1 MHSCATIQMYKILAL
16 NCLISAY
23 SLSVLYLDGIK
34 FGDGQVTIS
43 GMLMS
48 VCFLSISRAKSVEQ
62 LSKERPQNNIWN
74 WYIIPSVLGQ
84 FAVHI
89 ATLIYIDKFVH
100 KFEPAKDRSIIN
112 LEGEFEPSLLNSAI
126 YLLQLIQQISTFAI
140 NYQGRPFRE
149 SIKENKGMYWGIV
162 LVSAVAFSCATEFIP
177 EINEKLKLVPFAY
190 EFKVTM
196 VAVMVLDYVGCW
208 TVEKTLKTLF
218 SDYKPKDIA
227 VRRPDQLEREAK
239 RAQEEFEKAEKEK
252 EIKAGKV

>member
-1 MHSCATIQMYKILAL
+1 VQT
-16 NCLISAY
+16 
-23 SLSVLYLDGIK
+23 
-34 FGDGQVTIS
+34 
-43 GMLMS
+43 
-48 VCFLSISRAKSVEQ
+48 VEE

-89 ATLIYIDKFVH
+89 VTLIYISDFVH
-100 KFEPAKDRSIIN
+100 RFEPAKDRSQID

-162 LVSAVAFSCATEFIP
+162 LVTGVAFSCATEFVP
-177 EINEKLKLVPFAY
+177 EINQKLKLVPFST
-190 EFKVTM
+190 EFKITM
-196 VAVMVLDYVGCW
+196 CTVMVLDYIGCW
-208 TVEKTLKTLF
+208 VIEKALKMLF

-227 VRRPDQLEREAK
+227 QRRPDQLEREAK
-239 RAQEEFEKAEKEK
+239 RLREEQEKRNK
-252 EIKAGKV
+252 EIEMKAGKA